1 MLLILLL
8 LVLHA
13 GVLVVL
19 AINLVSMVRSRSRRA
34 PVPPGTRVSV
44 LVPARNEEENLA
56 RLLPTLLAQDLDAL
70 EIVVVDDASED
81 RTWAVLR
88 EHADPRLVPVRG
100 SGPPEGWVGKPHAL
114 YQAAQRATGDVFVC
128 LDADAELRRPDALRS
143 IVERW
148 RAAGGPNTAIT
159 GLPLYL
165 DRGPAALLTSL
176 VPFAVLAALPI
187 PLVPRTRSAAVSALN
202 GQIWAIGADDYR
214 RLAPHEAVKNEVLED
229 VMIGRYLKRQ
239 GVQLHFLD
247 LQPELAVRMYRSFGE
262 AWQGF
267 RKNAYLLAGGGR
279 PLRFVAFFAFYCLY
293 WVAPTALALALPWGW
308 LALASLALVKL
319 AIDRHGR
326 FPLWVSLL
334 GPLSLALG
342 AALQLD
348 SALAHRRGRV
358 AWKGRSVG
366 HPPSR

>member
-1 MLLILLL
+1 M
-8 LVLHA
+8 
-13 GVLVVL
+13 L
-19 AINLVSMVRSRSRRA
+19 AINLVSMARSRSRRA
-34 PVPPGTRVSV
+34 PLPAGTRVSV

-56 RLLPTLLAQDLDAL
+56 RLLPTLLSQDLDEL

-81 RTWAVLR
+81 GTWEVLQQ
-88 EHADPRLVPVRG
+88 HADPRLTPVRG

-114 YQAAQRATGDVFVC
+114 YQAAKRATGDVFVC

-148 RAAGGPNTAIT
+148 QAAGGSNTAIT

-176 VPFAVLAALPI
+176 VPFAVLAALPV
-187 PLVPRTRSAAVSALN
+187 PLVPRTRSGAVSALN
-202 GQIWAIGADDYR
+202 GQVWAIGADDYR
-214 RLAPHEAVKNEVLED
+214 RLAPHQAVKNEVLED
-229 VMIGRYLKRQ
+229 VKIGRYLKRQ
-239 GVQLHFLD
+239 GVQLHFVD
-247 LQPELAVRMYRSFGE
+247 LQPELAVRMYRTFGE

-279 PLRFVAFFAFYCLY
+279 VLPFAVFFAFYSFY
-293 WVAPTALALALPWGW
+293 WVVPTVLAFVLPWGW
-308 LALASLALVKL
+308 LALASLALIKL
-319 AIDRHGR
+319 AIDRYER

-334 GPLSLALG
+334 GPVTLALG

-348 SALAHRRGRV
+348 SALAHWRGRV

-366 HPPSR
+366 

>member
-1 MLLILLL
+1 ML
-8 LVLHA
+8 A
-13 GVLVVL
+13 VL
-19 AINLVSMVRSRSRRA
+19 AINLASMVRSRSRRA
-34 PVPPGTRVSV
+34 PLPPGTRVSV

-56 RLLPTLLAQDLDAL
+56 RLLPSLFRQDLAEL

-81 RTWAVLR
+81 RTWDVLQQ
-88 EHADPRLVPVRG
+88 HADPRLSAIRG
-100 SGPPEGWVGKPHAL
+100 SGPPAGWVGKPHAL
-114 YQAAQRATGDVFVC
+114 YQAASRATGDVFVC
-128 LDADAELRRPDALRS
+128 LDADAELRHAGALRS

-148 RAAGGPNTAIT
+148 QAAGGANTAMT

-187 PLVPRTRSAAVSALN
+187 PLVPRTRSGAVSALN
-202 GQIWAIGADDYR
+202 GQVWAIGAADYR
-214 RLAPHEAVKNEVLED
+214 RLAPHEAVRNEVLED

-239 GVQLHFLD
+239 GVRLHFVD
-247 LQPELAVRMYRSFGE
+247 LQPELAVRMYRTFGE

-279 PLRFVAFFAFYCLY
+279 PLPFAAFFALYSLY
-293 WVAPTALALALPWGW
+293 WVAPTVLALARPGAW
-308 LALASLALVKL
+308 LALATLALVKL
-319 AIDRHGR
+319 AIDRYER

-334 GPLSLALG
+334 GPVSLALG

-348 SALAHRRGRV
+348 SALAHLRGRV
-358 AWKGRSVG
+358 AWKGRRVG
-366 HPPSR
+366 